1 MIGSIIQPPDLTNS
15 HTVNA
20 PLEKGRH
27 SNTGAQGAHLP
38 EVREMLLGLASVRH
52 HSFDVTGAE
61 DLMAGTYQP
70 QPHRP
75 RQNLLCQRTP
85 ATSPC

>member
-27 SNTGAQGAHLP
+27 STIRAQGPHLP
-38 EVREMLLGLASVRH
+38 KVRELGWV
-52 HSFDVTGAE
+52 G
-61 DLMAGTYQP
+61 MP
-70 QPHRP
+70 
-75 RQNLLCQRTP
+75 
-85 ATSPC
+85 

>member
-27 SNTGAQGAHLP
+27 SNIHAPGAHLP
-38 EVREMLLGLASVRH
+38 EVREVVLGSGCLAPGAPSTICAVH
-52 HSFDVTGAE
+52 HE
-61 DLMAGTYQP
+61 M
-70 QPHRP
+70 RP
-75 RQNLLCQRTP
+75 I
-85 ATSPC
+85 